1 MITAIIVLLTLAIC
15 GNILKIAF
23 KASWAISKVIVT
35 LIAPIVIIALV
46 VAGLVYVAVPL
57 LIIAAVIG
65 LVKTVVR

>member
-1 MITAIIVLLTLAIC
+1 MS
-15 GNILKIAF
+15 KIAF

>member
-1 MITAIIVLLTLAIC
+1 MITAIIVLLTLAIFS
-15 GNILKIAF
+15 NILKIAF